1 MKTMTVKL
9 PDELAVRLEMRA
21 RRLGLSKS
29 ALVRGCV
36 ERDLRAGEAVEEAPS
51 AYELMQGGSG
61 LIDSGHSDLA
71 TNPDHMEGF
80 GR

>member
-9 PDELAVRLEMRA
+9 PDELVVQLEMRA

-29 ALVRGCV
+29 ALVRECV
-36 ERDLRAGEAVEEAPS
+36 KRDLQASEAVEEAPS
-51 AYELMQGGSG
+51 AYLLMLGGCG

-71 TNPDHMEGF
+71 TNPDHMGGV